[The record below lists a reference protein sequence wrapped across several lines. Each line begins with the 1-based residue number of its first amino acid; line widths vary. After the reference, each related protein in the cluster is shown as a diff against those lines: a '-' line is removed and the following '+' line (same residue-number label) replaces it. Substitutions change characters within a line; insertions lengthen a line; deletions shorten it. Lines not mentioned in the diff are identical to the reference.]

1 MYGKEL
7 LKKGGITMITIKKVR
22 VEPLDINYGKIINSL
37 NTSDDKTRNA
47 PSISAVESG
56 LVEYTPVGSISL
68 YSAATA
74 PSGWLLCRGQAVSR
88 STYNDLFSVIGTTYG
103 SGNGSTTFNLPNL
116 QGNVPVGLN
125 SSDASFDSLGE
136 KGGEKTHT
144 LNVAEMPGHRHK
156 LFANEDSGAIFYE
169 YPDIAVQ
176 GHVGGENNY
185 VMASSD
191 HGAIWGNSSE
201 TGSGYAHNNIQPYIV
216 LNYIIKY

>member
-1 MYGKEL
+1 
-7 LKKGGITMITIKKVR
+7 MITIKKVQ
-22 VEPLDINYGKIINSL
+22 VEPLDINYGKIINSF

-47 PSISAVESG
+47 PSINAVENG
-56 LVEYTPVGSISL
+56 LGDVLTKSSPVGAISL

-136 KGGEKTHT
+136 TGGEKTHT
-144 LNVAEMPGHRHK
+144 LTIDEMPRHRHP
-156 LFANEDSGAIFYE
+156 LLGYS
-169 YPDIAVQ
+169 IA
-176 GHVGGENNY
+176 
-185 VMASSD
+185 
-191 HGAIWGNSSE
+191 WGNGTYTYIDASMIHGYQEKNAAYVNSDYSDYKGSS
-201 TGSGYAHNNIQPYIV
+201 SPHNNMPPFVV